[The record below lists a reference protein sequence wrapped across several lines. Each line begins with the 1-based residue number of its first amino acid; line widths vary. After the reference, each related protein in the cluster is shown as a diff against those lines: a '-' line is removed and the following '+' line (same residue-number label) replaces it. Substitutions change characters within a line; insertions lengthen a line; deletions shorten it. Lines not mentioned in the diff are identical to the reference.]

1 MSAERLLDVSALEP
15 PEPLERVLAAL
26 EELGDGEYLH
36 VQHRREPFPL
46 YPLLEERGFA
56 YFARPG
62 RDVPIEVFIWRR
74 NDEHAHA
81 AAQRRGEARNGQ
93 D

>member
-1 MSAERLLDVSALEP
+1 MSAERLLDVSALDP

-26 EELGDGEYLH
+26 EELGEGEYLH

-62 RDVPIEVFIWRR
+62 RDIPIEVFIWRR
-74 NDEHAHA
+74 DDKRAHA
-81 AAQRRGEARNGQ
+81 AAQHRADTRNRQ